1 MHPLYCQPMQK
12 QVRQLVQQMVQW
24 ASGHQFILAAALVG
38 SQARGTA
45 DAKSDIDL
53 MFLTEQSLL
62 FRTSTDWLRE
72 INWGDRRIES
82 WQDKEYGAVW
92 SRHLYLY
99 ADDTE
104 RVEIELS
111 FGQPDWAA
119 ITPLDPG
126 TQRVVR
132 DGCRVLYDP
141 EERLTKLVQFVL
153 DQG

>member
-1 MHPLYCQPMQK
+1 MQK
-12 QVRQLVQQMVQW
+12 QVEQLVQLMTQW

-45 DAKSDIDL
+45 HAKSDIDL
-53 MFLTEQSLL
+53 MFLTKQPLL

-72 INWGDRRIES
+72 INWGDHQIES

-99 ADDTE
+99 ADNIG
-104 RVEIELS
+104 RAEIELS

-119 ITPLDPG
+119 IISLDPG

-132 DGCRVLYDP
+132 EGCRVLYDP
-141 EERLTKLVQFVL
+141 EERLTKLVRFVS